1 MPFLFKARQCLLK
14 VFPLRQHIARK
25 SVGDTSLAPGV
36 ARMHPVISAKTH
48 NLFCV
53 GAAVACIASR
63 MGLEATVLI
72 IPLLKQLQQMGMLK

>member
-1 MPFLFKARQCLLK
+1 
-14 VFPLRQHIARK
+14 
-25 SVGDTSLAPGV
+25 
-36 ARMHPVISAKTH
+36 MHPVISAKTH